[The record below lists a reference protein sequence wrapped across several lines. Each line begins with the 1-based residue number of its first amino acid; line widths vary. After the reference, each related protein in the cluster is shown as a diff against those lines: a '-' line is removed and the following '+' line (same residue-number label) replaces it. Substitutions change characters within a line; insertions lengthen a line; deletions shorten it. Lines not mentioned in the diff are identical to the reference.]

1 MSRKTLTIVIIGALA
16 LLIFIIVAVTLLQRK
31 PETAANT
38 ENPAASQNLT
48 PTLIRSNT
56 GGFITPVI
64 TGADSL
70 MVTKV
75 TPEDKSTGIPVGASL
90 RIEFNKTVDPEK
102 IIFTI
107 APAAPF
113 RLKAENKVL
122 TVTFNT
128 ALASGTTYTF
138 KVDPKETFPRTYSF
152 TTDGPQPSLQP
163 NTYPEGA
170 AEIEDD
176 FNKTN
181 NPDIFVA
188 TRCPHEEAT
197 FSIVKKYNESTRK
210 FDFIVTTKGNKT
222 QAQEDVQTWLAS
234 IGLSN
239 DAISTLKITY
249 Q

>member
-1 MSRKTLTIVIIGALA
+1 MSRKTLTIIIIGALA
-16 LLIFIIVAVTLLQRK
+16 FLIFIIVVFSLLQNK
-31 PETAANT
+31 SNTAANT
-38 ENPAASQNLT
+38 QTTGTPQNLT

-75 TPEDKSTGIPVGASL
+75 SPEDKSTGVPVGVSL
-90 RIEFNKTVDPEK
+90 RIEFNKIVDPEK

-107 APAAPF
+107 APAIPF

-138 KVDPKETFPRTYSF
+138 KVDPKETFPHTYSF
-152 TTDGPQPSLQP
+152 TTDGPKPSFQP
-163 NTYPEGA
+163 NTYPEGSA
-170 AEIEDD
+170 QVEDD

-181 NPDIFVA
+181 NPDIYVA

-210 FDFIVTTKGNKT
+210 FDFLVTAKGDKTK
-222 QAQEDVQTWLAS
+222 AQEDVQTWLTS